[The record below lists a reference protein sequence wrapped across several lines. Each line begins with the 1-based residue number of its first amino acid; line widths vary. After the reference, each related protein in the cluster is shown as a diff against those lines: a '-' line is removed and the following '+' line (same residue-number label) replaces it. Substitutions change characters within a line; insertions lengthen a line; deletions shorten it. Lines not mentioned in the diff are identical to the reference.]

1 MSILGELEVENLVM
15 FSEEDGQI
23 IMIWSYD
30 SEGIYKLLSEVIL
43 LWVIYNYYLI

>member
-1 MSILGELEVENLVM
+1 MLSILGELEVENLVM

-30 SEGIYKLLSEVIL
+30 SEELNVYKLFSEVML
-43 LWVIYNYYLI
+43 RYDYE